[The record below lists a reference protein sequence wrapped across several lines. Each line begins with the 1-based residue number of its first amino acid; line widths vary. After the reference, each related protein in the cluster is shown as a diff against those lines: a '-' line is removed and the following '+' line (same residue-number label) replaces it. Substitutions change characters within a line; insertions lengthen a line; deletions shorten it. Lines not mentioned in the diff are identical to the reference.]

1 MKADIKLIKKLCQKQ
16 RRLIIGLLI
25 LLILLIVIFWFIFI
39 PQIKLNGKDIVRVE
53 INTKYKELGASA
65 YVNLKEIKGVKISGK
80 VNTSKLGK
88 YKIKYTVKYHSKT
101 YSKTRTVIVEDT
113 QPPVITLNGDKKT
126 NVCSINKYIDEG
138 ATAIDNLD
146 GDLTDKIKVTKNDNK
161 IIYSVKDKSGN
172 KTTLVRKL
180 IVKDD
185 KAPELTL
192 NGDAY
197 VYTYVGNSYKDE
209 GATANDNC
217 EGDLTS
223 NIVVTGLDSVDTN
236 TQGEYEITYE
246 VADSSG
252 NTNKI
257 ERIVKVVPKPSNERV
272 IYLTFDDGPS
282 YTVTGAILDIL
293 KEENVKATFF
303 VINHSD
309 DLNYLIKREY
319 DEGHT
324 VALHSYTHNYGQIYT
339 SVDAYFE
346 DLEAIKNKVKSITG
360 VDANIIR
367 FPGGS
372 SNTVSSFNPGIM
384 TTLASEVGNRGYIY
398 FDWNISCGDAGGA
411 QSASDVYNNVISE
424 LNDKTNI
431 VLMHDFESNYK
442 TLNALRDI
450 ITYAK
455 NNGYTFDRITSATP
469 KIRHG
474 INN

>member
-1 MKADIKLIKKLCQKQ
+1 MKEDINFLKKLYSKQ
-16 RRLIIGLLI
+16 RNLILGLTALII
-25 LLILLIVIFWFIFI
+25 ILLIVFWYIFI
-39 PQIKLNGKDIVRVE
+39 PHIKLNGNVIIRMEVNDE
-53 INTKYKELGASA
+53 YKELGASG
-65 YVNLKEIKGVKISGK
+65 YVNFKEIKKIKISGK
-80 VNTSKLGK
+80 VDTSKIGK
-88 YKIKYTVKYHSKT
+88 YKVKYQMKYHGKT
-101 YSKTRTVIVEDT
+101 YSRTRTIIVEDT
-113 QPPVITLNGDKKT
+113 TPPIITLNGSDTT
-126 NVCSINKYIDEG
+126 NVCASLDYIDEG
-138 ATAIDNLD
+138 AKAIDNYD
-146 GDLTDKIKVTKNDNK
+146 GDLTKKIKVKKKKNK
-161 IIYSVKDKSGN
+161 IIYSVTDSNGN
-172 KTTLVRKL
+172 KTTVERNLV
-180 IVKDD
+180 VNDD
-185 KAPELTL
+185 KSPEIAL

-197 VYTYVGNSYKDE
+197 MYIYIGGTYEDM

-217 EGDLTS
+217 DGDLTS
-223 NIVVTGLDSVDTN
+223 KIKKLGEVN
-236 TQGEYEITYE
+236 TSAAGEYEISYQVE
-246 VADSSG
+246 DSSG
-252 NTNKI
+252 NVSEAK
-257 ERIVKVVPKPSNERV
+257 RVVKVLSEPDANKV

-282 YTVTGAILDIL
+282 YTVTASILDIL

-309 DLNYLIKREY
+309 DLNYLIKREF

-360 VDANIIR
+360 VDSNIIR

-384 TTLASEVGNRGYIY
+384 TTLANEVGNRGYIY
-398 FDWNISCGDAGGA
+398 FDWNVSSGDAGGA
-411 QSASDVYNNVISE
+411 YTASEVYNSVIGN
-424 LNDKTNI
+424 LNDRTNI

-450 ITYAK
+450 ITYGK
-455 NNGYTFDRITSATP
+455 NNGYTFARITEATP